1 MGHALFCT
9 LYLQYSILDTPIPP
23 TLLKIYLPWNQKH
36 GYESCN
42 FCLLT
47 RFREHSRT
55 KTSQNAVTPLTD
67 FGEAERYETGMQ
79 VRLRREDPNENNI
92 DRD

>member
-1 MGHALFCT
+1 MPSANPYRPPGWGH
-9 LYLQYSILDTPIPP
+9 S
-23 TLLKIYLPWNQKH
+23 
-36 GYESCN
+36 G
-42 FCLLT
+42 
-47 RFREHSRT
+47 T